1 MIISISGKG
10 GVGKTTVT
18 ALLLDELARGGYPG
32 PILAVDADPAGTLH
46 LALNLPSPP
55 ATVAEVRDSTQ
66 LEARTVRQLPAG
78 QSPAD
83 YLLALL
89 REREVLVSH
98 RRRRMALDLLA
109 MGQPEGPG
117 CYCSVNHALS
127 TALAQIVA
135 SYPLVVIDNEA
146 GLEHLSR
153 YRLARADLLW
163 VVATPTRPAVEVA
176 LRIFQTAE
184 RVGMQ
189 FEAGMVLNRV
199 NGRSLPISRDLWT
212 VRLPDSHTLARLE
225 QAGWPAVDLSPLDP
239 LRAAL
244 QPLVDRIS
252 EPAASNASGAAAA
265 HRAR

>member
-10 GVGKTTVT
+10 GVGKTTLT
-18 ALLLDELARGGYPG
+18 ALFLDELARGGYPG
-32 PILAVDADPAGTLH
+32 PVLAVDADPAGTLP

-55 ATVAEVRDSTQ
+55 ATVAEVRDSTALQ
-66 LEARTVRQLPAG
+66 ARTVRRLPAG

-89 REREVLVSH
+89 RQREVLVRH
-98 RRRRMALDLLA
+98 RRRRLVLDLLA

-127 TALAQIVA
+127 AALAQIVA

-163 VVATPTRPAVEVA
+163 VVASPTRPALAVA

-184 RVGMQ
+184 QVGMQ
-189 FEAGMVLNRV
+189 FEAGLVLNRV
-199 NGRSLPISRDLWT
+199 KGRSLPFGRDLWT
-212 VRLPDSHTLARLE
+212 VRLPDSRRLARLE
-225 QAGWPAVDLSPLDP
+225 RAGWPAVDLSPLDP

-244 QPLVDRIS
+244 RPLVDRVL
-252 EPAASNASGAAAA
+252 EGQ
-265 HRAR
+265 ARCA